1 MLGDGP
7 AVRPLSA
14 RPASVQCPQLS
25 SQGASPDNRLRGWHM
40 VRQARVRARASSSL
54 GRQDGRPWSHVSPCL
69 ALLVAGSVQE
79 AGKLERSPRASG
91 SPRFFDFRGRPRV
104 HGHSSPYS
112 KGCTAQVPRQS
123 RAPADLRPGRSRSR
137 PCNRRHASSTARWG
151 PSAHPC

>member
-69 ALLVAGSVQE
+69 ALLAVLDFLTSADGHGYTATRVLTVKAAQHKCLARAELRLIFGPAE
-79 AGKLERSPRASG
+79 ADPVRATAVMRLLQQG
-91 SPRFFDFRGRPRV
+91 GVPPLTHAEGGIAHACAFHWRF
-104 HGHSSPYS
+104 
-112 KGCTAQVPRQS
+112 
-123 RAPADLRPGRSRSR
+123 
-137 PCNRRHASSTARWG
+137 RR
-151 PSAHPC
+151 